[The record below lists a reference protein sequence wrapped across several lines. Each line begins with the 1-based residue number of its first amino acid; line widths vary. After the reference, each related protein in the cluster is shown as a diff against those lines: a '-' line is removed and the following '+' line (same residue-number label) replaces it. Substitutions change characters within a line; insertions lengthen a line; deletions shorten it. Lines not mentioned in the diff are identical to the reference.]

1 MPRASTVERILL
13 DNKGS
18 VTPRTIADAL
28 GSIRYYD
35 EGKWSEENWDFG
47 GFYQFHSPEGDDLE
61 FKTIFRTIFDAT
73 DLEMFVLRGQ
83 MRNSAPMSRS
93 VRPTTTSSLLER
105 ACRPP
110 IRARKPMPVLQ

>member
-73 DLEMFVLRGQ
+73 PILRC
-83 MRNSAPMSRS
+83 
-93 VRPTTTSSLLER
+93 SS
-105 ACRPP
+105 
-110 IRARKPMPVLQ
+110 